1 MEGRLGG
8 SGTRTFA
15 QCCVSGQLSSKQRDD
30 EDEMLSL
37 RAQNDTGKGA
47 GAT

>member
-1 MEGRLGG
+1 MMSVALHTFQSEL
-8 SGTRTFA
+8 SGPA
-15 QCCVSGQLSSKQRDD
+15 LELK
-30 EDEMLSL
+30 DEMLSL